1 MYRGSIYI
9 HNTPT
14 LIIYHKRTQ
23 HSICFIS
30 LKHFCKLTKQF
41 EILQKNTTSFT
52 ENNFSVLFRY
62 NSTKTGDFIPNKL
75 ERNPLSNKLYYEP
88 SSIQQIL
95 IEVYIILFICQNFS
109 CCCIYLIVVFFIP
122 KIELNIV
129 YYSPIILIQ
138 FRFYKT
144 YIRSLFFGMI

>member
-1 MYRGSIYI
+1 ML
-9 HNTPT
+9 H
-14 LIIYHKRTQ
+14 
-23 HSICFIS
+23 
-30 LKHFCKLTKQF
+30 F
-41 EILQKNTTSFT
+41 EILQKNTISFI

-62 NSTKTGDFIPNKL
+62 NSTKTRDFIPNKL
-75 ERNPLSNKLYYEP
+75 ERNPLSNKLYYKP

-109 CCCIYLIVVFFIP
+109 YYCIYLIVVFFIP

-144 YIRSLFFGMI
+144 YIRSLFFWNDLMRYSLLSQHQYTFHLASYRVQ